1 MTSREI
7 LHAIKFGLIDEAIHP
22 IAESIIVAETALKTY
37 EQTGA
42 SLVSPLFYLVLTLRD
57 IAKSR
62 SLIPGSE
69 PRIQKLMGTEWQSAL
84 HELIIACSYLPHPQP
99 ELLPESETPT
109 PDIRLKTEPIVYVE
123 CKARLKYEQEV
134 IAFTDTWRRESLA
147 TIKKIIGEYTCSFVI
162 RVVIRSP
169 QSVDAYRS
177 EIPQRVKEMI
187 ETGINETRV
196 PDRFE
201 IKIEPWAAEI
211 VKLSRPMSPN
221 DRALW
226 RFSLEFNEWDDWH
239 YLSPD
244 ANLEMS
250 EHDSRLAISV
260 GKRAMVCV
268 RAEYLKD
275 NRISLLNTLK
285 DACKRQLREH
295 SPGIIY
301 VWLNASLFGLGDLR
315 RPEVIQSVLTPEIQN
330 LFSEY
335 SRVWRVVID
344 LMIEREA
351 EGDNI
356 QVTANRF
363 VATNPRLS
371 ATPQGYIEPKSVLL
385 I

>member
-1 MTSREI
+1 MTIDHDPTLSPDALKSALPEAQTLVNPSWLEKERRKRPRDRVLLEPGKALMTSREI

-162 RVVIRSP
+162 RVVI
-169 QSVDAYRS
+169 
-177 EIPQRVKEMI
+177 
-187 ETGINETRV
+187 
-196 PDRFE
+196 
-201 IKIEPWAAEI
+201 
-211 VKLSRPMSPN
+211 
-221 DRALW
+221 
-226 RFSLEFNEWDDWH
+226 
-239 YLSPD
+239 
-244 ANLEMS
+244 
-250 EHDSRLAISV
+250 
-260 GKRAMVCV
+260 
-268 RAEYLKD
+268 
-275 NRISLLNTLK
+275 
-285 DACKRQLREH
+285 
-295 SPGIIY
+295 
-301 VWLNASLFGLGDLR
+301 
-315 RPEVIQSVLTPEIQN
+315 
-330 LFSEY
+330 
-335 SRVWRVVID
+335 
-344 LMIEREA
+344 
-351 EGDNI
+351 
-356 QVTANRF
+356 
-363 VATNPRLS
+363 
-371 ATPQGYIEPKSVLL
+371 
-385 I
+385 